1 MLQGLTGQET
11 PDCVQLL
18 ILTQLHRCVLDEDLV
33 DLVIK
38 RGLVSPVVAR
48 LEAELAVA
56 KEVSRWTVTLAE
68 SKQGLASLTSPD
80 MTGQMV
86 GLSEVSSVL
95 QMRVLDLIVKIAQ
108 ISEDHLQ
115 VAPPSSLST
124 DPTMCPFLRQWRGL
138 ASWPRYQTSSLAT
151 TSSSSS
157 TAWSC

>member
-108 ISEDHLQ
+108 ISEDHLK
-115 VAPPSSLST
+115 VALSLLT
-124 DPTMCPFLRQWRGL
+124 LD
-138 ASWPRYQTSSLAT
+138 
-151 TSSSSS
+151 
-157 TAWSC
+157 

>member
-38 RGLVSPVVAR
+38 RRLVSPVLAR

-56 KEVSRWTVTLAE
+56 KEVSRWAVTLAE
-68 SKQGLASLTSPD
+68 SKQGLASLTSAD
-80 MTGQMV
+80 ITGQMV

-115 VAPPSSLST
+115 VAPHL
-124 DPTMCPFLRQWRGL
+124 D
-138 ASWPRYQTSSLAT
+138 
-151 TSSSSS
+151 
-157 TAWSC
+157 